1 MENASK
7 ALLIAGAILLS
18 ILLITLG
25 IMVFSNAKGTINDVN
40 LDAQQ
45 VQAFN
50 SKFIMYCG
58 NKVSAA
64 KVNALVEAV
73 TANNA
78 RNTDKI
84 SITIDGLTSG
94 TDYTG
99 SVSSANGY
107 NLYSYVFT
115 ATRTYTV
122 DYATSTTGVVN
133 AITIK
138 P

>member
-50 SKFIMYCG
+50 SKFTMYCG
-58 NKVSAA
+58 TGVSAA

-84 SITIDGLTSG
+84 SITINGLTSR

-99 SVSSANGY
+99 DASSSNGY
-107 NLYSYVFT
+107 NSYSYVFT

-122 DYATSTTGVVN
+122 KYTTSTTGVVN
-133 AITIK
+133 AITIE